1 MPCLVGYSPWGCK
14 QSDTTERLN
23 NKKYVLN
30 TILDSENTSVSKM
43 MSSYIQEME
52 IENTC

>member
-1 MPCLVGYSPWGCK
+1 MPCPVGYSPWGYK

-30 TILDSENTSVSKM
+30 TILDSGNTSVSKM
-43 MSSYIQEME
+43 IASYILAIE